1 LKPQPGPGH
10 FATAAGTG
18 PDIDSLLLSARIAPA
33 PQDGEGFDWSTTG
46 SSGGDGVTD
55 PEGVASWLEDVPG
68 TVIVSG

>member
-46 SSGGDGVTD
+46 SSGGDGVTE
-55 PEGVASWLEDVPG
+55 PARCGLTGVVGDYKG
-68 TVIVSG
+68 